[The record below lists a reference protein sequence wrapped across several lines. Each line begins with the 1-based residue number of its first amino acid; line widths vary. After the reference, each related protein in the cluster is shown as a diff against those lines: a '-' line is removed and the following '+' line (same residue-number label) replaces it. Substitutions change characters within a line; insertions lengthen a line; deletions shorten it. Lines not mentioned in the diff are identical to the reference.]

1 MIQSNLCGH
10 SGCRILLCEAD
21 NEEVFVRKIS
31 SSEEYNQRLK
41 KQADKQKEFEGI
53 KVTSPKILG
62 EGYTDDNLFYFDM
75 EYIKGITLS
84 EYIKSIEI
92 GRIRNIVETLI
103 MNIFPKREKC
113 EVHQDIFQ
121 QKIVSLQ
128 NSLKPLNNS
137 VVNEALS
144 ILLRHDWGEFV
155 ESPCHGDMTLEN
167 IIVKDD
173 KLYFIDFLDSFYDS
187 WILDAGTLMQ
197 DIQAMWSYRN
207 ESISTNT
214 IIRLMVFRDL
224 LLDMVK
230 ARIGSQYIEIYY
242 ALLLK
247 LIRIYPYTTDA
258 NTIHFCDEKV
268 YMILNLIKRWAGV

>member
-1 MIQSNLCGH
+1 MIQSDLCGH
-10 SGCRILLCEAD
+10 SGCRILLCETD

-53 KVTSPKILG
+53 KVTSPKIWG
-62 EGYTDDNLFYFDM
+62 EGYTEDNLFYFDM

-84 EYIKSIEI
+84 EYIKNIEI
-92 GRIRNIVETLI
+92 GRIRNIAETLI
-103 MNIFPKREKC
+103 LNIFPKQEKS

-121 QKIVSLQ
+121 EKIVSLQ
-128 NSLKPLNNS
+128 NSLEPLNNLI
-137 VVNEALS
+137 VNEALS
-144 ILLRHDWGEFV
+144 ILQKHDWGEFV

-197 DIQAMWSYRN
+197 DIQVMWSYRN
-207 ESISTNT
+207 EGVNTNT
-214 IIRLMVFRDL
+214 IIRLMVFRDIL
-224 LLDMVK
+224 Q
-230 ARIGSQYIEIYY
+230 IGR
-242 ALLLK
+242 A
-247 LIRIYPYTTDA
+247 
-258 NTIHFCDEKV
+258 HV
-268 YMILNLIKRWAGV
+268 